1 MELSGLEEVL
11 QPKSNTPGKE
21 RDGGGRGTGK
31 HDIVDAHCGL
41 VYAASLWSVY
51 SFPLG
56 IIIVAP
62 ALILGP
68 SISKAGYSAHTRSKA
83 LIPAQQGKQKNT
95 CAWR

>member
-1 MELSGLEEVL
+1 MGA
-11 QPKSNTPGKE
+11 
-21 RDGGGRGTGK
+21 GRGRGSMSSLN
-31 HDIVDAHCGL
+31 AHCGL
-41 VYAASLWSVY
+41 EYAASLWSVY

-56 IIIVAP
+56 IIMVAP

-83 LIPAQQGKQKNT
+83 LIPERQGKQKNT